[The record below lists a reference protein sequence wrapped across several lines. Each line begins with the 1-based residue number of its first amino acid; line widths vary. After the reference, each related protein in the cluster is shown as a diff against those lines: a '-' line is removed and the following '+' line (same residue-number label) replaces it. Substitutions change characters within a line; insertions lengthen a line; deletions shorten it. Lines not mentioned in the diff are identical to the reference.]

1 MVTFVALMTL
11 ADLQTGQSG
20 LITKVKGRG
29 VFRRR
34 IMDMGFIQGKEVY
47 VIKAAPLKDPVEY
60 RILGYSISL
69 RHTEAELIEV
79 IVLPVIAEPNEPSE
93 ISSQP
98 DRMAAQEG
106 SIERIAS
113 DTGANAMIRNAGS
126 VAGSA
131 DPEEVSSAGLS
142 AGEYHSSVIEVALV
156 GNPNCGKTSIFNLA
170 SHSREHTGN
179 YAGVT
184 VEAKIAEMESDHQRY
199 QLTDL
204 PGTYSLSTCSPD
216 EIFVR
221 DQLLLENPDVVV
233 NVIDAANIERNL
245 YLTTQL
251 IDMDLPV
258 VIALNMYDELEK
270 SGNSIDYLHL
280 GRLLGIPVVPTVGI
294 KGTGIDQLLRTVKEV
309 MIGKDHITRHIHIPY
324 DPEIE
329 ISIRK
334 IQDKIWASPEFSDR
348 FSSRFLAIKLLE
360 RNPEILQS
368 LKGIKINSKV
378 TLLAEEE
385 IARIERFYNNDI
397 DGLLTDSRYGFISGA
412 LRETRK
418 KKIIVKEQRT
428 ITEKIDNI
436 LTHKWLGFPIFLLFL
451 WIMFQSTFNLG
462 KYPVHLIEAGVQA
475 LSGWMNGVLAPGIL
489 KDFLIDA
496 IIGGVGGVIVFLP
509 NILILFFFISFM
521 EDTGYMARV
530 AFIMDKLMHLIGLHG
545 KSFIPLIM
553 GFGCNVPAIMAT
565 RTIENRGDRLMTM
578 LIIPLMSCSARLP
591 VYILIAGVIFPEQAA
606 NVIFGLYLVGIL
618 LSILLA
624 LVLRNT
630 IFRHKDA
637 PFVMELPPYRS
648 PRGEAIVK
656 HMWFRSRLY
665 LKKIGGVILIAAAV
679 IWALGY
685 FPRTS
690 ENKTIQLE
698 GSAIGHIGRAIQPV
712 MAPLGF
718 DWKMTVAVLSG
729 IAAKEVVVSTIG
741 VLYQDGDPN
750 SSVQTRMI
758 QSRHTEGKLKGKPV
772 FSLRAGLAFMLFVL
786 IYVPCVAVLA
796 AVKRESGKW
805 KWSALMVGYMTT
817 LAWVVGFLG
826 YLIAGI
832 L

>member
-1 MVTFVALMTL
+1 MTL
-11 ADLQTGQSG
+11 AELQTGQAG
-20 LITKVKGRG
+20 IITKVKGRG

-34 IMDMGFIQGKEVY
+34 IMEMGFIHGKVVT
-47 VIKAAPLKDPVEY
+47 VIKSAPLRDPIEY
-60 RILGYSISL
+60 KILGYNVSL
-69 RHTEAELIEV
+69 RHAEAELIEV
-79 IVLPVIAEPNEPSE
+79 MLPDASGDDRKGTPLHAEWHAG
-93 ISSQP
+93 QP
-98 DRMAAQEG
+98 LPEAVTSYE
-106 SIERIAS
+106 SLHS
-113 DTGANAMIRNAGS
+113 VNAGPPDS
-126 VAGSA
+126 EKGWSGFTGT
-131 DPEEVSSAGLS
+131 PNL
-142 AGEYHSSVIEVALV
+142 IEVALV

-184 VEAKIAEMESDHQRY
+184 VDAKIAEIEFDHQNF

-204 PGTYSLSTCSPD
+204 PGTYSLSTYSPD
-216 EIFVR
+216 ELFVR
-221 DQLLLENPDVVV
+221 DQLLLEHPDVVI
-233 NVIDAANIERNL
+233 NVIDASNIERNL

-251 IDMDLPV
+251 IDMDLPI
-258 VIALNMYDELEK
+258 VIALNMYDEMEK
-270 SGNSIDYLHL
+270 GGDELDHVLL
-280 GRLLGIPVVPTVGI
+280 GKMLGIPVVPTIGI
-294 KGTGIDQLLRTVKEV
+294 KGTGIDHLFRKAIEV
-309 MIGKDHITRHIHIPY
+309 MEGRERTIRHIHIPY

-329 ISIRK
+329 ISIRR
-334 IQDKIWASPEFSDR
+334 IQDKIWDSPDFSDR
-348 FSSRFLAIKLLE
+348 FSSRFLAIELLE
-360 RNPEILQS
+360 SNPEILQS
-368 LKGIKINSKV
+368 ANGLRVSDEVNQ
-378 TLLAEEE
+378 LAEKE
-385 IARIERFYNNDI
+385 IARIEKFYNKDI
-397 DGLLTDSRYGFISGA
+397 EGLLTDSRYGFISGA
-412 LRETRK
+412 LRETLK
-418 KKIIVKEQRT
+418 KKVVPKEHTSTTSR
-428 ITEKIDNI
+428 IDNI

-462 KYPVHLIEAGVQA
+462 KFPVQAIEAGVQA
-475 LSGWMNGVLAPGIL
+475 LSGWLQLVLAPGIL
-489 KDFLIDA
+489 KDFLIDGM
-496 IIGGVGGVIVFLP
+496 IGGVGGVVIFLP

-591 VYILIAGVIFPEQAA
+591 VYILIAGVIFPAQAA

-618 LSILLA
+618 LSILMA

-630 IFRHKDA
+630 LFRHQEA

-648 PRGEAIVK
+648 PRTDAILK

-665 LKKIGGVILIAAAV
+665 LKKMGGVILIASMI

-690 ENKTIQLE
+690 ENRSLQLE
-698 GSAIGHIGRAIQPV
+698 GSAIGHIGRTIQPV

-718 DWKMTVAVLSG
+718 DWKMSVAVLSG

-741 VLYQDGDPN
+741 VLYQDGDPKA
-750 SSVQTRMI
+750 SIQDRMM
-758 QSRHTEGKLKGKPV
+758 QSTHTKGRLKGQQV
-772 FSLRAGLAFMLFVL
+772 FTLRAGLAFMLFVL

-796 AVKRESGKW
+796 AIRRESGKW
-805 KWSALMVGYMTT
+805 KWSAFMVGYMTL
-817 LAWVVGFLG
+817 LAWIVAKLG
-826 YLIAGI
+826 YFLTG
-832 L
+832 LF